1 MILRLFSYC
10 LCYTYLI
17 FACFFKHLHAFS
29 FLIEIHKYTG
39 SYTFNIVERF
49 MLQGYIHFTPSYDVV
64 KCNQISD
71 FGQRYIC
78 TALILKSC
86 LTNLKHKDQKSIF
99 YCTDILFH
107 TTNNAKHGSCEYI
120 QILQYLEM

>member
-10 LCYTYLI
+10 SCYTYLI

-49 MLQGYIHFTPSYDVV
+49 MLQIYIHFTPSYDVV

-86 LTNLKHKDQKSIF
+86 LTNFETQRSEIYFLL
-99 YCTDILFH
+99 Y
-107 TTNNAKHGSCEYI
+107 
-120 QILQYLEM
+120 